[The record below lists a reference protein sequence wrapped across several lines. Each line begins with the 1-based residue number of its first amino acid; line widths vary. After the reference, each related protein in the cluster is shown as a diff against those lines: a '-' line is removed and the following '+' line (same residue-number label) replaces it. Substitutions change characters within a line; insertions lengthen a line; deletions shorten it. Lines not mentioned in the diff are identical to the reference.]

1 MYIPESAI
9 QFAAIIFAIRFIA
22 GEAAFE
28 HASRRGNVLVF
39 RPVLGLRLMFGVGI
53 TLVLFLIA
61 KEGISKNELIW
72 KILLLGFAVWWFIAW
87 PGTILVDQNSI
98 RETRW
103 FGLRRVEIPWTDVVF
118 AGGDFEN
125 SSTVR
130 SKDDRTI
137 RHTQYHADQAGFI
150 VALKQYYPEC
160 TYNRTGPEAKP
171 WVPLGGP

>member
-118 AGGDFEN
+118 AGGILKIAPPC
-125 SSTVR
+125 VR
-130 SKDDRTI
+130 RMTEPFGILNIMRI
-137 RHTQYHADQAGFI
+137 RR
-150 VALKQYYPEC
+150 ALS
-160 TYNRTGPEAKP
+160 
-171 WVPLGGP
+171 WH